1 MEGETEENRAK
12 RDLYNKSILDFVTED
27 ASRLKSRL
35 GYTDR
40 HKLDEYLSAVREL
53 EQRIQQAEKFA
64 ASQPDFSR
72 PTGVPKQY
80 EEHLKLM
87 YDMMALAF
95 QNDTTRVVTF
105 ITAHDAMWIQAGLR
119 PAETVLIHSV
129 GSGVG
134 LAAVQLAC
142 ALKAVPYGTSRTLDK
157 ISRAKEYGLE
167 AGMAVRENFDELVT
181 AVQQWNGGKGINVV
195 LDLAGGPY
203 VKASQKLMALKGR
216 MMLVG
221 TVAGANYE
229 LDSRFVMGKRLQIRG
244 TVLRARALEEKILA
258 TQTFAAEVVPL
269 LGKGI
274 LLPTIDSTFK
284 MSEIT
289 KAHER
294 LESNQTFGKVVVL
307 ME

>member
-1 MEGETEENRAK
+1 M
-12 RDLYNKSILDFVTED
+12 
-27 ASRLKSRL
+27 
-35 GYTDR
+35 
-40 HKLDEYLSAVREL
+40 
-53 EQRIQQAEKFA
+53 
-64 ASQPDFSR
+64 
-72 PTGVPKQY
+72 
-80 EEHLKLM
+80 
-87 YDMMALAF
+87 
-95 QNDTTRVVTF
+95 
-105 ITAHDAMWIQAGLR
+105 
-119 PAETVLIHSV
+119 
-129 GSGVG
+129 
-134 LAAVQLAC
+134 AAVQLAC
-142 ALKAVPYGTSRTLDK
+142 AIQAVPYGTSRTLDK

-167 AGMAVRENFDELVT
+167 AGIAVRENFEELVT
-181 AVQQWNGGKGINVV
+181 EAQQWTGGKGINVV

-203 VKASQKLMALKGR
+203 VKVSQKLMALKGR

-221 TVAGANYE
+221 TVAGGSYE

-274 LLPTIDSTFK
+274 LRPTIDSTFK
-284 MSEIT
+284 MAEIT